1 MHESACTNA
10 QMCMTEC
17 TEVCFSKFPYG
28 KKKIRMSSAEDLN
41 LSGLTSVSSKF
52 KTFNFGLF
60 LLNYGSPEVNFLLAY
75 STSNIAPV
83 VWPTNSG
90 A

>member
-1 MHESACTNA
+1 MLCIAGCTKAHTPMHESACTNA

-60 LLNYGSPEVNFLLAY
+60 PLTMEVQR
-75 STSNIAPV
+75 
-83 VWPTNSG
+83 
-90 A
+90 